1 MFHAHIFGGTYIM
14 GKIKLRN
21 LCINTQEVGALLF
34 GILGYMMILRFR
46 LETIHFH
53 SNKCCFILLNKFIL
67 C

>member
-1 MFHAHIFGGTYIM
+1 M